1 MAHLR
6 RVCVFCGS
14 NAGIRPEYCLE
25 AQAMGRE
32 LVRRD
37 LGLVYGGAAIGCMG
51 AVADAV
57 LQAGGEVVGVMPQN
71 LVDKEIAHSGL
82 GELHVVGSMHER
94 KALMADLSDA
104 FIALPGGMGTLEEI
118 CEVVTW
124 AQLGLHEKPCGLLD
138 VAGYYTLLSSF
149 LDHISDE
156 RFMKPEH
163 RSIIM
168 SADTPAELLDLFEA
182 YSSPKVSKWI
192 ESRTQL

>member
-1 MAHLR
+1 MTHLR

-14 NAGIRPEYCLE
+14 NAGVRPEYCLA
-25 AQAMGRE
+25 AQALGRE

-37 LGLVYGGAAIGCMG
+37 LGLVYGGASIGCMG

-57 LQAGGEVVGVMPQN
+57 LEAGGEVVGVMPQN
-71 LVDKEIAHSGL
+71 LIEKEIAHKGL

-94 KALMADLSDA
+94 KALMAELSDA

-138 VAGYYTLLSSF
+138 VAGYYSLLARF
-149 LDHISDE
+149 LDHVSNE
-156 RFMKPEH
+156 QFMKPEH
-163 RSIIM
+163 RDIIM
-168 SADTPAELLDLFEA
+168 TADTPSELLNLFEA
-182 YSSPKVSKWI
+182 YVPPQVTKWI
-192 ESRTQL
+192 ESRQQA

>member
-1 MAHLR
+1 MIQLR

-14 NAGIRPEYCLE
+14 NPGVRPDYCLA
-25 AQAMGRE
+25 AQELGKE

-37 LGLVYGGAAIGCMG
+37 IGLVYGGASIGCMG

-57 LQAGGEVVGVMPQN
+57 LAEGGEVVGVMPQN

-94 KALMADLSDA
+94 KALMAELSDA

-124 AQLGLHEKPCGLLD
+124 AQLGLHKKPCGLLD
-138 VAGYYTLLSSF
+138 VAGYYSLLARF
-149 LDHISDE
+149 LDHVSE
-156 RFMKPEH
+156 QQFMKPEH
-163 RSIIM
+163 RDIIM
-168 SADTPAELLDLFEA
+168 TADSPAALLDMF
-182 YSSPKVSKWI
+182 VSYTPPQVTKWI
-192 ESRTQL
+192 QSRQQI